1 MFDGKSNFSLCNITI
16 NITILKGIPIHQLYF
31 IFNVKT
37 ADIAKKTFGGI
48 SNAGKALI
56 KAGNMSN
63 STEGGSGNFT
73 QTVESNGMAL
83 IVSKSN
89 VNQTSNETATFSS
102 SSGSSIKMPSLNAVI
117 GPNENG
123 SIPSA
128 VSTNMI
134 VSNSNPFQSTK
145 GSSSGTIVSLK
156 LSDENGTELVVNN
169 TAEPFVIV
177 IPAVT
182 PAELFQ
188 SSVGL
193 LEIIY
198 HKVKSLT

>member
-1 MFDGKSNFSLCNITI
+1 
-16 NITILKGIPIHQLYF
+16 
-31 IFNVKT
+31 V
-37 ADIAKKTFGGI
+37 
-48 SNAGKALI
+48 
-56 KAGNMSN
+56 SN
-63 STEGGSGNFT
+63 STEGNFT
-73 QTVESNGMAL
+73 QVIEGNGMAL
-83 IVSKSN
+83 IVAKAA
-89 VNQTSNETATFSS
+89 VNKTSNESATFSS
-102 SSGSSIKMPSLNAVI
+102 SSGSSIQMPSLNAVI

-123 SIPSA
+123 SVPSA

-134 VSNSNPFQSTK
+134 VSNSNPYQSKK

-169 TAEPFVIV
+169 TAEPFVIN

-182 PAELFQ
+182 PAVLFQ

-198 HKVKSLT
+198 HKVFFGFMQYFSFIKISCKCKYCFYKSFIYLQTPVRFT